1 MDYPL
6 DLLRSI
12 SRASSA
18 FGRGTR
24 YRPWVT
30 APREARISPPEHA
43 VTSSAVSV
51 PMRDGVTLRGILHRP
66 VGVQSAPGVLFANGY
81 ALDEPYLAPT
91 IDQLAR
97 RGYMVLKANL
107 RGVPP
112 SDGEPGLYEHYGEDA
127 HDLIEWL
134 AGQSGCSGR
143 IGMMGASLLGLVQYL
158 AAKAA
163 PPSLK
168 AILPDDA
175 GGDSYW
181 HLWYPGGMRPGPG
194 RAARQSFVGAQN
206 EYPLAAEH
214 PDYDAFWRAR
224 TIQPEDLEAI
234 ARRHIAVLLTT
245 GWDSY
250 MLGSAKAYE
259 WLKVGRRGNR
269 LRLIIGPW
277 AHGAFLSPDPPLQG
291 PGVLP
296 YTGFEFAVLWLD
308 RYLKGIKNH
317 VDDLFPVLLYVQGPD
332 EWRLEEDWPLPL
344 EQRTLLYLREIPSG
358 SGGGL
363 NDGSLTLQPPTD
375 DQPVSYQYSPQGP
388 YNWAAVTM
396 ASRPRIDK
404 APYEAHGLAWTTDML
419 ESSIEVTGYPRFSF
433 WAKLSAPDTDFVVEI
448 TDVSVN
454 EAGQLQS
461 LQVTR
466 GYLNAMRYFSRSHPQ
481 PLLPGQPYRFEIEL
495 YPTSY
500 VFRAGHLIRVT
511 LQGSAIDPLAQPPQE
526 SPAPPG
532 TDPEALLR
540 PHGPGLN
547 PLACDV
553 TVLQDE
559 AHPSFIDLPVIG
571 ATLID

>member
-6 DLLRSI
+6 DLLKEIARV
-12 SRASSA
+12 SSA
-18 FGRGTR
+18 FGRGTQ

-43 VTSSAVSV
+43 VTSVAVSV
-51 PMRDGVTLRGILHRP
+51 PMRDGVTLRGTLHRP
-66 VGVQSAPGVLFANGY
+66 VGVESAPGVLFANGY

-112 SDGEPGLYEHYGEDA
+112 SDGQPGLYEHYGEDA

-134 AGQSGCSGR
+134 AGQSGCTGR
-143 IGMMGASLLGLVQYL
+143 IGMMGASLLGLAQYL
-158 AAKAA
+158 AAKEA

-175 GGDSYW
+175 GADSYW

-194 RAARQSFVGAQN
+194 RAARQSFGGAQN
-206 EYPLAAEH
+206 EYPLAAAH

-224 TIQPEDLEAI
+224 TVQPEDLKAI
-234 ARRHIAVLLTT
+234 ACRHIAVLLTT

-259 WLKVGRRGNR
+259 WLKAGRRGNR
-269 LRLIIGPW
+269 LKLIIGPW
-277 AHGAFLSPDPPLQG
+277 AHGAFLSPVPPLQG
-291 PGVLP
+291 AGMLP
-296 YTGFEFAVLWLD
+296 HTGFEFAVLWLD
-308 RYLKGIKNH
+308 RYLKGIRNH

-332 EWRLEEDWPLPL
+332 RWRAEEDWPLPI
-344 EQRTLLYLREIPSG
+344 EERSVLYLRQTPSDT
-358 SGGGL
+358 GGGL

-375 DQPVSYQYSPQGP
+375 DPPVSYRYSPDGP
-388 YNWAAVTM
+388 YNRAAVTTV
-396 ASRPRIDK
+396 SRPRIDK
-404 APYEAHGLAWTTDML
+404 IPYEAHGLAWTTDML
-419 ESSIEVTGYPRFSF
+419 ETSIEVTGYPRFSF
-433 WAKLSAPDTDFVVEI
+433 WATLSAPDTDFVVEI
-448 TDVSVN
+448 TDVSVD
-454 EAGQLQS
+454 EAGRLQS

-466 GYLNAMRYFSRSHPQ
+466 GYLNAMRYFSRSNPQ
-481 PLLPGQPYRFEIEL
+481 PLVPGEPYRFEIEL

-511 LQGSAIDPLAQPPQE
+511 LQGSAIDPLEPPPQE
-526 SPAPPG
+526 RPAPPG
-532 TDPEALLR
+532 ANPEALER
-540 PHGPGLN
+540 SHGPGLN
-547 PLACDV
+547 PLACEV
-553 TVLQDE
+553 TVLQD
-559 AHPSFIDLPVIG
+559 AVHPSFIDLPLIG

>member
-6 DLLRSI
+6 DLLREI
-12 SRASSA
+12 ANVSST

-24 YRPWVT
+24 NRLWVT
-30 APREARISPPEHA
+30 EPREARISPPEHA
-43 VTSSAVSV
+43 VASSAVSV
-51 PMRDGVTLRGILHRP
+51 PMRDGVTLRGTLHQP
-66 VGVQSAPGVLFANGY
+66 IGVESAPGVLIANGY

-97 RGYMVLKANL
+97 RGYLVLKANL

-134 AGQSGCSGR
+134 AGHRGCTGR
-143 IGMMGASLLGLVQYL
+143 IGMMGASLLGLAKYL
-158 AAKAA
+158 AAKEA

-194 RAARQSFVGAQN
+194 RAARQSFGGAQN
-206 EYPLAAEH
+206 EYSLAAAH

-234 ARRHIAVLLTT
+234 ARRRIAVLLTT

-250 MLGSAKAYE
+250 MLGAAKAYE
-259 WLKVGRRGNR
+259 WLKAGRQGDR

-308 RYLKGIKNH
+308 RYLKGIRNH

-332 EWRLEEDWPLPL
+332 RWRAEEDWPLPI
-344 EQRTLLYLREIPSG
+344 EERSVLYLRQTPSDT
-358 SGGGL
+358 GGGL
-363 NDGSLTLQPPTD
+363 NDGSLTVHPPAS
-375 DQPVSYQYSPQGP
+375 DQPVRYRYSPEGP
-388 YNWAAVTM
+388 YNRAAVTSV
-396 ASRPRIDK
+396 SRPRIDK
-404 APYEAHGLAWTTDML
+404 IPYEAHGLAWTTDML
-419 ESSIEVTGYPRFSF
+419 QSSIEVTGYPRFSF
-433 WAKLSAPDTDFVVEI
+433 WATLSAPDTDFVVEI
-448 TDVSVN
+448 TDVSVD
-454 EAGQLQS
+454 EAGRLQS

-466 GYLNAMRYFSRSHPQ
+466 GYLNAMRYFSRSNPQ
-481 PLLPGQPYRFEIEL
+481 PLVPGQPYRFEIEL
-495 YPTSY
+495 HPTSY

-511 LQGSAIDPLAQPPQE
+511 LQGSALDPQEPPPQE
-526 SPAPPG
+526 KPELPG
-532 TDPEALLR
+532 ANPEAAMR
-540 PHGPGLN
+540 SHGPGLN
-547 PLACDV
+547 PLACEV
-553 TVLQDE
+553 TVLQDAE
-559 AHPSFIDLPVIG
+559 HPSFIDLPLIG